1 LHIFLSGP
9 YILQMEAMEKLLKKS
24 KIYSYM
30 VLNKYRYLLPRFTDG
45 PVNWLIKHNVRP
57 NAITV
62 YGFLITVIAAVT
74 MAFPQYFL
82 YNDFLAWFP
91 GLMFFISGY
100 FDVLDGAV
108 ARKTGQVSKFGGFF
122 DSTLDRLSDAIVI
135 LGLIYSNL
143 IFPWN
148 DLVNELLGFIA
159 LITIIMISYTRSRAE
174 LEGVVMKGIG
184 VMERAERIFFILG
197 IYIIEYW
204 VRFFCIN
211 VFFIPPITY
220 VFPILF
226 GIFTLLCIQ
235 TLWKRIS
242 WTYKWLENK
251 IPEET
256 KEELRNPKPKVDS
269 NSAK

>member
-1 LHIFLSGP
+1 
-9 YILQMEAMEKLLKKS
+9 
-24 KIYSYM
+24 M
-30 VLNKYRYLLPRFTDG
+30 VLNKYRHLLPRFTDG
-45 PVNWLIKHNVRP
+45 PVNWLIKHNVSP
-57 NAITV
+57 NQISV

-74 MAFPQYFL
+74 MAFPHIFL
-82 YNDFLAWFP
+82 YNNFLAWFP

-148 DLVNELLGFIA
+148 DMINELIGFVA
-159 LITIIMISYTRSRAE
+159 LMTILMISYTRSRAE
-174 LEGVVMKGIG
+174 LEGVIMKGIG

-197 IYIIEYW
+197 MYIIEYW
-204 VRFFCIN
+204 VWFFSKY
-211 VFFIPPITY
+211 VFYVEPVRY

-235 TLWKRIS
+235 TLRKRVS
-242 WTYKWLENK
+242 WAYKWLENK
-251 IPEET
+251 IPEEI
-256 KEELRNPKPKVDS
+256 KEELKNPKPKVETFIE
-269 NSAK
+269 K